1 MEDDLRWKTTYDG
14 RQLMMEAVYVVF
26 RAGSRLLVIKMAGSV
41 YSVPVCENVK
51 AGRAE
56 IVEYFVMISIKPG
69 LKTQQKSARSKS
81 LHIYREKQKIF
92 TYNKQGLL

>member
-1 MEDDLRWKTTYDG
+1 MQR
-14 RQLMMEAVYVVF
+14 RQALPSVYVVL

-41 YSVPVCENVK
+41 YSVPVSENVK

-56 IVEYFVMISIKPG
+56 IVRIFCDGINKSG
-69 LKTQQKSARSKS
+69 QNTQQKSARSKS
-81 LHIYREKQKIF
+81 LHIYREKQEIF

>member
-1 MEDDLRWKTTYDG
+1 M
-14 RQLMMEAVYVVF
+14 YVVL

-41 YSVPVCENVK
+41 YSVPVSENVK

-69 LKTQQKSARSKS
+69 
-81 LHIYREKQKIF
+81 
-92 TYNKQGLL
+92 

>member
-1 MEDDLRWKTTYDG
+1 MPLDSQGTHPRV
-14 RQLMMEAVYVVF
+14 RSSVYVVL

-41 YSVPVCENVK
+41 YSVPVSENVK

-69 LKTQQKSARSKS
+69 
-81 LHIYREKQKIF
+81 
-92 TYNKQGLL
+92 

>member
-1 MEDDLRWKTTYDG
+1 M
-14 RQLMMEAVYVVF
+14 YVVL

-41 YSVPVCENVK
+41 YSVPVSENVK

-69 LKTQQKSARSKS
+69 LNTQQKSARSKS
-81 LHIYREKQKIF
+81 LHIYREKQEIF

>member
-1 MEDDLRWKTTYDG
+1 MCNGCQT
-14 RQLMMEAVYVVF
+14 VYVVL

-41 YSVPVCENVK
+41 YSVPVSENVK

-69 LKTQQKSARSKS
+69 LNTQQKSARSKS
-81 LHIYREKQKIF
+81 LHIYREKQEIF